1 MKSRIPEN
9 QIINMDCV
17 LGMKSLPDNI
27 IPLTLTSPPY
37 DDLRTYDGLAEWD
50 FMAVANELYRITMPG
65 GVVVWV
71 VQEQII
77 NGSESGETS
86 RQRLAF
92 ANIGFRLHHTMVMA
106 RHGSRHY
113 SFNRY
118 GPPLEYAF
126 VLSKGNPRCF
136 CPLRDKPN
144 TSAGTTRKDE
154 YQHRLPDG
162 SIRRNGKRLKTPPY
176 GIRPGI
182 WYYATGSHMANEK
195 YAFEHPSLMPE
206 KMAEDHIL
214 SWSKV
219 GDLVFN
225 PFAGSGTVPKMALL
239 NHRRYLGFEINPK
252 YVEIAQR
259 RLQEA
264 EATMAARIRKG
275 SVHDDRR
282 TA

>member
-1 MKSRIPEN
+1 MSNRIPYN

-17 LGMKSLPDNI
+17 QGMKTLPDDI
-27 IPLTLTSPPY
+27 IPLTVTSPPY

-50 FMAVANELYRITMPG
+50 FMDVANELYRITMPG

-71 VQEQII
+71 VQEQIK

-92 ANIGFRLHHTMVMA
+92 ANIGFRLHHTMVMEKLGG
-106 RHGSRHY
+106 HQHSKG
-113 SFNRY
+113 RY
-118 GPPLEYAF
+118 GGSLEYAF
-126 VLSKGNPRCF
+126 ILSKGKPRYF

-144 TSAGTTRKDE
+144 KEAGRIKVFLN
-154 YQHRLPDG
+154 RNRDG
-162 SIRRNGKRLKTPPY
+162 SFAPKKKTKVHPFGFRSAVWP
-176 GIRPGI
+176 
-182 WYYATGSHMANEK
+182 YATGKNNTAKED
-195 YAFEHPSLMPE
+195 YAFEHPALMPE
-206 KMAEDHIL
+206 KMAEDFIL

-219 GDLVFN
+219 GDLIFN
-225 PFAGSGTVPKMALL
+225 PFAGGGTAMKMALL

-259 RLQEA
+259 RLKEA
-264 EATMAARIRKG
+264 EATMEERIRKG
-275 SVHDDRR
+275 SENEDKR